1 MNQHTQEG
9 AIINK
14 LPAKQV
20 SEKFKVQEFILRVGQ
35 PEDKYPQEVKFQLVN
50 DNIDLLDFIQ
60 VNDVVE
66 VTFDLRGREYNGTHY
81 VTLNATKVTSKL
93 F

>member
-9 AIINK
+9 AIISK

-20 SEKFKVQEFILRVGQ
+20 SEKFRVLEFILKVGE

-50 DNIDLLDFIQ
+50 DNTYLLDFIQ

-66 VTFDLRGREYNGTHY
+66 VTFELRGREYNGTHY
-81 VTLNATKVTSKL
+81 VTLNALKVTSKL

>member
-1 MNQHTQEG
+1 MNQHTATG
-9 AIINK
+9 AIITK

-20 SEKFKVQEFILRVGQ
+20 SEKFKVQEFILKVGQ
-35 PEDKYPQEVKFQLVN
+35 PEDKYPQEIKFQLVN

-81 VTLNATKVTSKL
+81 VTLNALKVTSKL

>member
-1 MNQHTQEG
+1 MNQHTTQG

-20 SEKFKVQEFILRVGQ
+20 SEKFKVQEFILKVG
-35 PEDKYPQEVKFQLVN
+35 ETDDKYPQEIKFQLVN
-50 DNIDLLDFIQ
+50 DKTDLIDFIQ
-60 VNDVVE
+60 VNEVVE

-81 VTLNATKVTSKL
+81 VTLNALKVTSKL

>member
-1 MNQHTQEG
+1 MNQHTTQG

-35 PEDKYPQEVKFQLVN
+35 PEDKYPQEIKFQLVN

-81 VTLNATKVTSKL
+81 VTLNATKVISKL

>member
-60 VNDVVE
+60 VNDTVE

>member
-35 PEDKYPQEVKFQLVN
+35 PEDKYPQEIKFQLVN

-60 VNDVVE
+60 VNDVVD

>member
-1 MNQHTQEG
+1 MNQHVATG

-50 DNIDLLDFIQ
+50 DKTDLIDFIQ
-60 VNDVVE
+60 VNEVVE

-81 VTLNATKVTSKL
+81 VTLNALKVTSKL

>member
-9 AIINK
+9 AIISK
-14 LPAKQV
+14 LPPKQV

-35 PEDKYPQEVKFQLVN
+35 PEDKYPQEIKFQLVN

>member
-35 PEDKYPQEVKFQLVN
+35 PEDKYPQEIKFQLVN

-81 VTLNATKVTSKL
+81 VTLNATKVISKL

>member
-9 AIINK
+9 AIISK
-14 LPAKQV
+14 LPPKQV

-35 PEDKYPQEVKFQLVN
+35 PEDKYPQEIKFQLVN

-60 VNDVVE
+60 VNDVVD

>member
-1 MNQHTQEG
+1 MNQHTTTG

-20 SEKFKVQEFILRVGQ
+20 SEKFRIQEFILKVGN
-35 PEDKYPQEVKFQLVN
+35 DKYPQEVKFQLVN

-60 VNDVVE
+60 VNEQVE
-66 VTFDLRGREYNGTHY
+66 VTFELRGREYNGTHY
-81 VTLNATKVTSKL
+81 VSLNALKVISKL

>member
-9 AIINK
+9 AIISK
-14 LPAKQV
+14 LPPKQV

>member
-1 MNQHTQEG
+1 MNQHTTTG
-9 AIINK
+9 VIINK

-20 SEKFKVQEFILRVGQ
+20 SEKFKVQEFILKVGN
-35 PEDKYPQEVKFQLVN
+35 DKYPQEVKFQLVN

-60 VNDVVE
+60 VNEQVE
-66 VTFDLRGREYNGTHY
+66 VTFELRGREYNGTHY
-81 VTLNATKVTSKL
+81 VTLNALKVISKL

>member
-1 MNQHTQEG
+1 MNQHTTTG

-20 SEKFKVQEFILRVGQ
+20 SEKFRVQEFILKVGK
-35 PEDKYPQEVKFQLVN
+35 PDDKYPQEVKFQLVN

-60 VNDVVE
+60 VNEQVE
-66 VTFDLRGREYNGTHY
+66 VTFELRGREYNGTHY
-81 VTLNATKVTSKL
+81 VSLNALKVISKL

>member
-1 MNQHTQEG
+1 MNQHTQKG
-9 AIINK
+9 AIISK

-20 SEKFKVQEFILRVGQ
+20 SEKFRIKEFILRVGQ
-35 PEDKYPQEVKFQLVN
+35 PEDKFPQEIKFQLVN
-50 DNIDLLDFIQ
+50 DKTDLLDFIQ

-81 VTLNATKVTSKL
+81 ISLNATKVTSKL

>member
-1 MNQHTQEG
+1 MTHTTTG

-20 SEKFKVQEFILRVGQ
+20 TETFRVQEFILKVGD
-35 PEDKYPQEVKFQLVN
+35 DKYPQEVKFQLVN
-50 DNIDLLDFIQ
+50 DKIYLLDFIQ
-60 VNDVVE
+60 VNDTVE
-66 VTFDLRGREYNGTHY
+66 LVFELRGKAYKETHY
-81 VTLNATKVTSKL
+81 NTLNVLEVKSKL

>member
-1 MNQHTQEG
+1 MTHTTTG
-9 AIINK
+9 VIINK

-20 SEKFKVQEFILRVGQ
+20 TEKFKVQEFILKVGD
-35 PEDKYPQEVKFQLVN
+35 DKYPQEVKFQLVN

-60 VNDVVE
+60 VNEQVE
-66 VTFDLRGREYNGTHY
+66 VTFELRGREYNGTHY
-81 VTLNATKVTSKL
+81 VSLNALKVTSKL

>member
-1 MNQHTQEG
+1 MNQHTATG
-9 AIINK
+9 AIISK
-14 LPAKQV
+14 LPPKQV
-20 SEKFKVQEFILRVGQ
+20 SEKFRIQEFILRVGE
-35 PEDKYPQEVKFQLVN
+35 PNDKYPQEIKFQLVN
-50 DNIDLLDFIQ
+50 DKTDLLDFIQ

>member
-9 AIINK
+9 AIISK
-14 LPAKQV
+14 LPPKQV
-20 SEKFKVQEFILRVGQ
+20 SEKFRIQEFILKVG
-35 PEDKYPQEVKFQLVN
+35 ETDDKYPQEIKFQLVN
-50 DNIDLLDFIQ
+50 DKTDLLDFIQ
-60 VNDVVE
+60 VNEQVE

>member
-1 MNQHTQEG
+1 MSQHKETG
-9 AIINK
+9 AIISK

-20 SEKFKVQEFILRVGQ
+20 SEKFRVQEFILRVGQ

-50 DNIDLLDFIQ
+50 DKIDLLDFIQ
-60 VNDVVE
+60 VNDTVE
-66 VTFDLRGREYNGTHY
+66 LVFELRGRAYKENHYN
-81 VTLNATKVTSKL
+81 TLNVIELKSQL

>member
-9 AIINK
+9 AIISK
-14 LPAKQV
+14 LPPKQV

-60 VNDVVE
+60 VNDMVE

>member
-1 MNQHTQEG
+1 MNQHTTTG

-20 SEKFKVQEFILRVGQ
+20 SEKFRVQEFILKVGN
-35 PEDKYPQEVKFQLVN
+35 PEDKYPQELKFQLVN

-60 VNDVVE
+60 VNEQVE
-66 VTFDLRGREYNGTHY
+66 VTFELRGREYNGTHY
-81 VTLNATKVTSKL
+81 VTLNALKVTSKL

>member
-1 MNQHTQEG
+1 MTHTTTG

-14 LPAKQV
+14 LPMKQV
-20 SEKFKVQEFILRVGQ
+20 SEKFRIQEFILKVGD
-35 PEDKYPQEVKFQLVN
+35 DKYPQEVKFQLVN

-60 VNDVVE
+60 VNEVVE
-66 VTFDLRGREYNGTHY
+66 VTFELRGREYNGTHY
-81 VTLNATKVTSKL
+81 VTLNALKVISKL

>member
-1 MNQHTQEG
+1 MSQHTTTG

-35 PEDKYPQEVKFQLVN
+35 PEDKYPQEIKFQLVN

>member
-1 MNQHTQEG
+1 MSQHTTTG
-9 AIINK
+9 VIINK

-20 SEKFKVQEFILRVGQ
+20 SEKFRVQEFILKVGN

-60 VNDVVE
+60 VNEQVE
-66 VTFDLRGREYNGTHY
+66 VTFELRGREYNGTHY
-81 VTLNATKVTSKL
+81 VTLNALKVTSKI

>member
-1 MNQHTQEG
+1 MNQHTATG
-9 AIINK
+9 AIITK
-14 LPAKQV
+14 LPATQV
-20 SEKFKVQEFILRVGQ
+20 SEKFRIQEFILKVGE

-50 DNIDLLDFIQ
+50 DNTYLLDFIQ

-66 VTFDLRGREYNGTHY
+66 VTFELRGREYNGTHY
-81 VTLNATKVTSKL
+81 VTLNALKVTSKL

>member
-9 AIINK
+9 VIISK
-14 LPAKQV
+14 LPPKQV
-20 SEKFKVQEFILRVGQ
+20 SEKFRIQEFILRVGN

-50 DNIDLLDFIQ
+50 NNTDLIDFIQ

>member
-1 MNQHTQEG
+1 MNQFKLEG

-20 SEKFKVQEFILRVGQ
+20 SEKFRIQEFILKVGD
-35 PEDKYPQEVKFQLVN
+35 DKYPQEVKFQLVN
-50 DNIDLLDFIQ
+50 DKIDLLDFIQ
-60 VNDVVE
+60 VNDTVDLVFE
-66 VTFDLRGREYNGTHY
+66 LRGRAYKETHY
-81 VTLNATKVTSKL
+81 NTLNVLELKSKL

>member
-20 SEKFKVQEFILRVGQ
+20 SEKFKVQEFILKVGQ
-35 PEDKYPQEVKFQLVN
+35 PEDKYPQEIKFQLVN

>member
-1 MNQHTQEG
+1 MNQHTTQG

-20 SEKFKVQEFILRVGQ
+20 SEKFRVQEFILKVGE
-35 PEDKYPQEVKFQLVN
+35 PEDKYPQDVKFQLVN

-60 VNDVVE
+60 VNEVVE
-66 VTFDLRGREYNGTHY
+66 VTFELRGREYNGTHY
-81 VTLNATKVTSKL
+81 VT
-93 F
+93 

>member
-50 DNIDLLDFIQ
+50 NNTDLLDFIQ

-66 VTFDLRGREYNGTHY
+66 VTFELRGSESKGTHY
-81 VTLNATKVTSKL
+81 VNLNATKVTSKL

>member
-1 MNQHTQEG
+1 MNQNTQEG
-9 AIINK
+9 ANISK
-14 LPAKQV
+14 LPPKQV
-20 SEKFKVQEFILRVGQ
+20 SENFKVQEFILRVGQ

-60 VNDVVE
+60 VNDTVE